1 MLQINTNI
9 GNMQLVINLVPD
21 IIYSIQNADNIIEN
35 SMDHRYTPLER
46 IESSYICLVIEKYS
60 SFAKS

>member
-1 MLQINTNI
+1 MPQINTNI

-35 SMDHRYTPLER
+35 SMDHRYTPLKGLVL
-46 IESSYICLVIEKYS
+46 SKYI
-60 SFAKS
+60 